1 MKFSEFFQ
9 KSETVNLSIKKNRFI
24 TSQEVFDVF
33 DNEKQINAEIFQ
45 DDQGMY
51 VGRIFK
57 DKNYSGSYETEPFH
71 SKTGATFELAKLW
84 KKYLTVTGKQ
94 SRSLQDEYN
103 ELFDKLD
110 DLQKRKTLDA
120 MRDLEAEGEEGLLPA
135 IRYMKR
141 KFNSQSA

>member
-1 MKFSEFFQ
+1 MKFTEFL
-9 KSETVNLSIKKNRFI
+9 EPATLNLSIKKNRFI

-71 SKTGATFELAKLW
+71 SKTGAKFELAKLW
-84 KKYLTVTGKQ
+84 KKYLAVTGKQ